1 MIFYLAVDSTGR
13 TIIQSTQEAIKDVND
28 KAYEKIDI
36 PTDKAGLMTWVQQ
49 MLDETLNAK
58 PEPAP
63 VPAVMEPAKP
73 VPISN
78 PVLQKLNAGFIQ
90 DWLIHDATQA
100 EIERI
105 YNAIGCRVGEILRSD
120 RTKEET
126 D

>member
-1 MIFYLAVDSTGR
+1 MIFYLAIDSEGR
-13 TIIQSTQEAIKDVND
+13 TIIQSTQEAIKDIND
-28 KAYEKIDI
+28 KEYQKIDI
-36 PTDKAGLMTWVQQ
+36 PTDKTGLMAWVQQ
-49 MLDETLNAK
+49 MLDETLNAQ
-58 PEPAP
+58 PA
-63 VPAVMEPAKP
+63 PAVMEPPKP
-73 VPISN
+73 VPVSN

-120 RTKEET
+120 RTKKGT